1 MTPSRAVL
9 VTGAASGTGLS
20 SGTGRA
26 TALHLHRAGWPVYA
40 TGRDPA
46 ALEELAAEGVNVLK
60 LDLTDEKSMIAAV
73 EHVTEAHGAVGA
85 LVNNA
90 AWTLV
95 GTVEETPIEAV
106 RRQFETNIF
115 GLARLTQLVL
125 PGMRAQHSGRIVF
138 MSSMFGLFG
147 TAGRGYY
154 QATKHGVEALGDSLR
169 HEVQQFGIKVSVVEP
184 SPILGGF
191 IPTSVNDLRIPAE
204 GQTGLYDDFWK
215 KFVEWHA
222 QYREKENPKGA
233 GKLGV
238 RAETVAKVIEKALA
252 SDNPRVR
259 YRIGMPAVMVP
270 RMRWFMGDR
279 IFHRFVHG
287 FFPSP

>member
-40 TGRDPA
+40 TARNFD
-46 ALEELAAEGVNVLK
+46 ALADLADEGITVLP
-60 LDLTDEKSMIAAV
+60 LDLTEEKSMIAAV
-73 EHVTEAHGAVGA
+73 ERITEEHGAVGA
-85 LVNNA
+85 LINSA
-90 AWTLV
+90 AYTLV

-106 RRQFETNIF
+106 RRQFDTNLF
-115 GLARLTQLVL
+115 GMARLIQLVL
-125 PGMRAQHSGRIVF
+125 PGMRAQQWGRIVLL
-138 MSSMFGLFG
+138 SSVFGLFG
-147 TAGRGYY
+147 TPGRGYY

-169 HEVQQFGIKVSVVEP
+169 HEVRQFGIRVSVVEP

-191 IPTSVNDLRIPAE
+191 IPTNVGDLGIHSDGR
-204 GQTGLYDDFWK
+204 TGLYDDFWER
-215 KFVEWHA
+215 FVQWHGA
-222 QYREKENPKGA
+222 YREKDSPKGA

-238 RAETVAKVIEKALA
+238 RAEKVAKTIEHALT

-259 YRIGMPAVMVP
+259 YRIGIPAVMLP
-270 RMRWFMGDR
+270 RMRWMMGDR
-279 IFHRFVHG
+279 LFDRFVRS

>member
-40 TGRDPA
+40 TGRDPR
-46 ALEELAAEGVNVLK
+46 ALKELAAEGVNVLP
-60 LDLTDEKSMIAAV
+60 LDLTDEQSMVAAV
-73 EHVTEAHGAVGA
+73 EHITDKHGAVGA

-95 GTVEETPIEAV
+95 GTVEETPLEAV
-106 RRQFETNIF
+106 RRQFETNVF

-125 PGMRAQHSGRIVF
+125 PGMRAQHHGRILF

-147 TAGRGYY
+147 TPGRGYY

-169 HEVQQFGIKVSVVEP
+169 HEVAHFGIRVSVVEP

-191 IPTSVNDLRIPAE
+191 IPTTVSDLRIPAE
-204 GQTGLYDDFWK
+204 GHTGLYDDFWK
-215 KFVEWHA
+215 KQASAPYLNRVSVPTLHV
-222 QYREKENPKGA
+222 A
-233 GKLGV
+233 GWFDQEDFYGPLKTYELLERHDGHDQNFLV
-238 RAETVAKVIEKALA
+238 VGPWNHGGWRAGTGNTAGT
-252 SDNPRVR
+252 R
-259 YRIGMPAVMVP
+259 
-270 RMRWFMGDR
+270 
-279 IFHRFVHG
+279 
-287 FFPSP
+287 

>member
-1 MTPSRAVL
+1 MTLSRAVL

-46 ALEELAAEGVNVLK
+46 ALESLEAEGVKVLR

-73 EHVTEAHGAVGA
+73 EHITEAHGAVGA
-85 LVNNA
+85 LVNNGA
-90 AWTLV
+90 YTLV

-106 RRQFETNIF
+106 RRQFETNVF

-125 PGMRAQHSGRIVF
+125 PGMRAQRSGRIVF

-147 TAGRGYY
+147 TPGRGYY

-169 HEVQQFGIKVSVVEP
+169 HEVQQWGVRVSVVEP

-191 IPTSVNDLRIPAE
+191 IPTSVGDLRIPAE
-204 GQTGLYDDFWK
+204 GQTGLYDEFWK
-215 KFVEWHA
+215 KFVDWHA

-252 SDNPRVR
+252 SDNPKVR
-259 YRIGMPAVMVP
+259 YRIGVPAMMVP

-279 IFHRFVHG
+279 FFHRFVHG

>member
-40 TGRDPA
+40 AGRDPA
-46 ALEELAAEGVNVLK
+46 ALKELEAQGVNVLK

-73 EHVTEAHGAVGA
+73 EHITEAHGAVGA

-106 RRQFETNIF
+106 RCQFETNVF

-147 TAGRGYY
+147 TPGRGYY

-169 HEVQQFGIKVSVVEP
+169 HEVQQFGIRVSVVEP

-215 KFVEWHA
+215 RFVEWHA

-238 RAETVAKVIEKALA
+238 RAETVAKVIEKALD
-252 SDNPRVR
+252 SDNPRIR
-259 YRIGMPAVMVP
+259 YRIGVPAMMVP

-279 IFHRFVHG
+279 FFHRFVHS

>member
-1 MTPSRAVL
+1 MTSRAVL

-26 TALHLHRAGWPVYA
+26 TALRLHRAGWPVYA
-40 TGRDPA
+40 TGRNPEALA
-46 ALEELAAEGVNVLK
+46 ALEREGINVLP

-73 EHVTEAHGAVGA
+73 ERITEEHGAVGA

-90 AWTLV
+90 AFTLI

-106 RRQFETNIF
+106 RRQFETNVF

-125 PGMRAQHSGRIVF
+125 PGMREQGYGRIVI

-147 TAGRGYY
+147 TPGRGYY

-169 HEVQQFGIKVSVVEP
+169 YEVSKFGIKVSVIEP
-184 SPILGGF
+184 SPIMGGF
-191 IPTSVNDLRIPAE
+191 IPTTVEELGMPER
-204 GQTGLYDDFWK
+204 TGLYDEFWEDFVK
-215 KFVEWHA
+215 WHGN
-222 QYREKENPKGA
+222 YRQTEKRTRL

-238 RAETVAKVIEKALA
+238 TGDTVAQVIEKALS
-252 SDNPRVR
+252 SDNPRIR
-259 YRIGMPAVMVP
+259 YRIGAPAKMLP
-270 RMRWFMGDR
+270 RMRWMMGDR
-279 IFHRFVHG
+279 IFDRFVRG

>member
-1 MTPSRAVL
+1 MTFSRAVL

-73 EHVTEAHGAVGA
+73 EHITEAHGAVGA

-106 RRQFETNIF
+106 RRQFETNVF

-147 TAGRGYY
+147 TPGRGYY

-169 HEVQQFGIKVSVVEP
+169 HEVQQFGIRVSVVEP

-191 IPTSVNDLRIPAE
+191 IPTSVDDLRIPAE
-204 GQTGLYDDFWK
+204 GRTGLYDDFWK

-238 RAETVAKVIEKALA
+238 RAETVAKVIERALN

-259 YRIGMPAVMVP
+259 YRIGVPAMMVP

-279 IFHRFVHG
+279 FFHRFVHS

>member
-125 PGMRAQHSGRIVF
+125 PGMRAQQSGRIVF

-147 TAGRGYY
+147 TPGRGYY

-169 HEVQQFGIKVSVVEP
+169 HEVQQFGIRVSVVEP

-215 KFVEWHA
+215 KFVDWHA
-222 QYREKENPKGA
+222 QYRETENPKGA

-238 RAETVAKVIEKALA
+238 RAETVAKVIERALT

-259 YRIGMPAVMVP
+259 YRIGMPAMMVP

-279 IFHRFVHG
+279 FFHRFVHS

>member
-40 TGRDPA
+40 TGRDPS

-73 EHVTEAHGAVGA
+73 EQVTEAHGAVGA

-106 RRQFETNIF
+106 RRQFETNVF

-125 PGMRAQHSGRIVF
+125 PGMRAQQSGRIIF

-147 TAGRGYY
+147 TPGRGYY

-169 HEVQQFGIKVSVVEP
+169 HEVQQFGIRVSVVEP

-215 KFVEWHA
+215 KFVDWHA

-233 GKLGV
+233 GRLGV
-238 RAETVAKVIEKALA
+238 RAETVAAVIEKALN

-259 YRIGMPAVMVP
+259 YRIGMPATMVP

-279 IFHRFVHG
+279 FFHRFVHS